1 MRKPLRLSI
10 LAAALAVSALL
21 LMASVASAASPH
33 FKRGGTPSCTISG
46 TTSKTTTCKASL
58 AGLGNDDVLV
68 TLSTEGSAVY
78 QCRNNGGQIAPGQN
92 KVLIGPSV
100 TAVPF
105 DADEIKNGN
114 LSFSIPNTLT
124 APTTVS
130 AAAAGCPGAQWTG
143 VNPVVTITDITLV
156 IEQPVGTVLFTCTAS
171 NPNGLSGTVPL
182 TCQ

>member
-10 LAAALAVSALL
+10 LAAALAISALL

-46 TTSKTTTCKASL
+46 TISKVTSCKASL

-68 TLSTEGSAVY
+68 TLTTSGSAVY
-78 QCRNNGGQIAPGQN
+78 QCRNHGGQIAPGQN
-92 KVLIGPSV
+92 KVLVGPSV
-100 TAVPF
+100 TPAFF

-114 LSFSIPNTLT
+114 LSFTISNTLT
-124 APTTVS
+124 ARATVT
-130 AAAAGCPGAQWTG
+130 AAEAGCPGAQWTG
-143 VNPVVTITDITLV
+143 VNPVLTITNISLV
-156 IEQPVGTVLFTCTAS
+156 IEQPVGTVIFTCTAN

-182 TCQ
+182 SC